1 MDYFKVIVV
10 GDVAVGKTTLIGR
23 FVTGSFSRE
32 YKATIGVD
40 IFTKRLY
47 ADRDRQV
54 SLQLWDIAGQTSFQ
68 QFRQSFFTKARGALL
83 VYDLTVPKS
92 LENLQKSWIIDIEEI
107 TGNIPLVLIGNK
119 VDLKVNSNINTRKKI
134 VDVLMNNP
142 NVKAHFHTSALTGEN
157 VENAFQ
163 TLVSMII
170 DSLNPL
176 IE

>member
-10 GDVAVGKTTLIGR
+10 GDIAVGKTTLIGR

-40 IFTKRLY
+40 IFTKKMT
-47 ADRDRQV
+47 ADRERQV

-83 VYDLTVPKS
+83 VYDLTVPSS
-92 LENLQKSWIIDIEEI
+92 LENIQKSWIVDIERI
-107 TGNIPLVLIGNK
+107 TGQIPLVLIGNK
-119 VDLKVNSNINTRKKI
+119 VDLKTSNTIAPKEI
-134 VDVLMNNP
+134 VSVLMKNP